1 MRHEL
6 PINQPE
12 DFHDGLKADET
23 DADKAAPITTG
34 DQVPVDR
41 NDDHEAS
48 FREQLMKH
56 LSDFRH
62 YAARLTGNRD
72 QTDDLLNEA
81 IKHALDRRYQWRP
94 DCSFK
99 AWFKTIL
106 TSRWLDLQKR
116 MARDPIAWGTEINW
130 DLEEPADGT
139 NGLFKS
145 DVEKLLALLAPHDRY
160 LVELCRDG
168 FTYIEMAEELGIPK
182 GTVMSRLNRAR
193 EKMKAFMQGGVEA

>member
-1 MRHEL
+1 MRQEL
-6 PINQPE
+6 PINPP
-12 DFHDGLKADET
+12 DDVHDGLEPGQT
-23 DADKAAPITTG
+23 DADTATPITTG

-41 NDDHEAS
+41 HDDHEAS
-48 FREQLMKH
+48 FRELLMKH

-81 IKHALDRRYQWRP
+81 IKHALDRSYQWRP

-116 MARDPIAWGTEINW
+116 VARDPIAWGMEIDW
-130 DLEEPADGT
+130 DLDEPVDET

-145 DVEKLLALLAPHDRY
+145 DVEKLLALLTPRDRY

-182 GTVMSRLNRAR
+182 GTVMSRLHRAR
-193 EKMKAFMQGGVEA
+193 ETMREFMQGGVEA